1 MKKAVFRAKYRDVE
15 ELKRKVTES
24 LNTAYERAEMDA
36 EIDKAKVELEN
47 EKNKIAKKT
56 KKAGKKKND

>member
-15 ELKRKVTES
+15 ELKKKVRES
-24 LNTAYERAEMDA
+24 LNTAHEIAEMDSK
-36 EIDKAKVELEN
+36 IDKAKIELEN
-47 EKNKIAKKT
+47 EIIKAGKKT